1 MCCTGCDSIFGLKA
15 HATDAG
21 PDGPPYDRCGPF
33 LYDDALRY
41 AAIANPGPVPAPWSW
56 DDARAMCR
64 ARGMDLAVFN
74 DAHEL
79 GMAAEAVWPYWI
91 GQQID
96 SSGETTVDGCPPATS
111 ITSGQQLVPPGSL
124 GCGIV
129 ASANEVD
136 ATSCTGE
143 LPATFDSPV
152 VLAAMCETPRPADA
166 SCLERDPTRERY
178 VESTAPRTF
187 DDARAF
193 CRSQHGHLVVFETE
207 EEWHHVSTLVSDP
220 AATIPHGF
228 WLGSQFTDTAWQSE
242 NGCPSVFSW
251 AATPPTALSET
262 SCAAGQVVT
271 VTVLE
276 DPEHAG
282 TFLRG
287 ATVTPC
293 NDGATYAL
301 CEIE

>member
-1 MCCTGCDSIFGLKA
+1 
-15 HATDAG
+15 
-21 PDGPPYDRCGPF
+21 
-33 LYDDALRY
+33 
-41 AAIANPGPVPAPWSW
+41 
-56 DDARAMCR
+56 MCR

-96 SSGETTVDGCPPATS
+96 GDVATTVDDCPALTS
-111 ITSGQQLVPPGSL
+111 LAGGQQLVPPGSL

-129 ASANEVD
+129 ATANEID
-136 ATSCTGE
+136 AAPCTGA
-143 LPATFDSPV
+143 LPPTFDPPV

-166 SCLERDPTRERY
+166 SCLGRDPTRERY
-178 VESTAPRTF
+178 IESPGPQTF

-193 CRSQHGHLVVFETE
+193 CRSQQGHLVVFETA
-207 EEWHHVSTLVSDP
+207 EEWHDVSTLVSDP
-220 AATIPHGF
+220 SATITRGF
-228 WLGSQFTDTAWQSE
+228 WLGARFTDTAWQSE

-251 AATPPTALSET
+251 AATPPPAISGP
-262 SCAAGQVVT
+262 SCAAGQIVT

-276 DPEHAG
+276 DPANAG